1 MGKGS
6 HGKARRPLRISLDR
20 LKDALRRGGMI
31 DASALVL
38 GMPDAAL
45 GFSDRRRGVHKPPFL
60 VAACE
65 FEPFGE
71 EPENQRTGI
80 RDFERLSLA
89 ARVALTVGPNPPAGH
104 QFEETVKQAKLNI
117 SAFPVVDPEDILEAL
132 AWVADELGP
141 DQGRAGYAATAE
153 QLAMRGGLQLI
164 GCRIARTHPGR
175 GEDGLRLVNARQPI
189 SLRLIG
195 CVIECPVLLA
205 HCELV
210 SLDLSGSALN
220 SLDATGLKASGSVH
234 LRRTVVR
241 TPVSFAG
248 ARIAGSLNASDAV
261 FAPFAMVIRQTP
273 IEPDHGMLNLSKA
286 TIENEVRL
294 DQARIWGGLS
304 LRGTTIGR
312 SLFLNR
318 AMLISPIGLI
328 EKRLYDLL
336 DAAGEPVDPG
346 DVAGEIAR
354 GDAALAE
361 RLHSPTRP
369 SPALEPPPVK
379 PWGPGASWGPV
390 SQALQAAEVLKGET
404 GRWRYLTTRTLTRLR
419 ARALVSAVRADGVK
433 VKGSV
438 FARAV
443 TCNGLFR
450 MKYAEIDGGL
460 RFEGARFRSAACIL
474 RTLVDRLGP
483 EPDPSGLV
491 AYEQSLLDENGS
503 DGGEMKAGW
512 RIRDALTTLM
522 ARDDFLPNWEDERPE
537 VALDLRDT
545 RLAGD
550 LSFGPANPREVD
562 RNPHGTK
569 PPWRSRNDRV
579 DLHGRMRLDGLR
591 TSGSIILCGLT
602 WDTSRPGGITGAERA
617 AFTGVS
623 HEQPSAGSEAAKDTT
638 ENRLEGDDL
647 TLQALFGRE
656 TEGRPGLAGLA
667 RWLMRG
673 RTLEDVGRPDDG
685 EDERQRERMKTAA
698 RFPVISMRQTRA
710 GRDIDFRA
718 TRNVHGV
725 DMENVEIG
733 GDLYF
738 ADKSNGRTR
747 ENSNEAGFITCEHRA
762 EAVRGTINLRAA
774 KVAGDAFL
782 VFDAREGPVIKAGM
796 AKFGGRLDIYPQLD
810 GKTYQLTVQGRKP
823 PTEDGKELAGFWLDP
838 CSHEEKDRIGTSPAR
853 EAERSPKR
861 FCAHCGLMLSKVEDH
876 LAWFIDL
883 RHARASVF
891 AHPPA
896 AWPDPGALSLDGFV
910 YQQTSDLGPL
920 APKPQLVEHQRVHY
934 ERGRLAFAWRHN
946 PALRHRAT
954 LLAVAALGLIT
965 LTLGLVGWWLAR
977 AAAPVFGV
985 TAVPVPTLTVSL
997 AVILFLLWRVLGSI
1011 TPSPGRRSR
1020 TGLFASGTRD
1030 SAPRAIEYLARQRV
1044 SESRFKWRPSTYHVL
1059 DSYSRAAKA
1068 LREAGRYISANLV
1081 EQARLRRRTE
1091 MLSWRHHGMAKL
1103 ILRFVD
1109 LFAGY
1114 GFALSRAVM
1123 LTGVIVCAVAGLSH
1137 WAAANDYLVASPG
1150 AAMPVN
1156 EGKPPVPVVEFG
1168 KCDSSRTAAAIDQD
1182 CPDLIY
1188 AADLLLPFIDLGE
1201 EKRWATQIPEGD
1213 EDLIRSI
1220 WEPWQSL
1227 WVSLLRSWPAL
1238 VSMLGLMLNAV
1249 LLTAMAARIESAFA
1263 RVEE

>member
-6 HGKARRPLRISLDR
+6 DEKARQPRRISLKQ
-20 LKDALRRGGMI
+20 LKAALRRGGMI

-45 GFSDRRRGVHKPPFL
+45 SFSDRTRGVHKPPFL

-89 ARVALTVGPNPPAGH
+89 ARVALTVGPNPPADH
-104 QFEETVKQAKLNI
+104 PFATTVKQAKLNI
-117 SAFPVVDPEDILEAL
+117 DAFPVVDPEDILEAL

-141 DQGRAGYAATAE
+141 DQGRGGSAATAE

-164 GCRIARTHPGR
+164 GCRIAQTRRGR

-336 DAAGEPVDPG
+336 TAAKVKIAED
-346 DVAGEIAR
+346 DVGGQIAR

-369 SPALEPPPVK
+369 SPAIEPPPGAL
-379 PWGPGASWGPV
+379 WGDSACWGQI
-390 SQALQAAEVLKGET
+390 SRALQEAEVLQGET
-404 GRWRYLTTRTLTRLR
+404 GRWRFLTTRTLNKLR
-419 ARALVSAVRADGVK
+419 ARALVSAVRADGLK

-460 RFEGARFRSAACIL
+460 RFEGARFRSAASIL
-474 RTLVDRLGP
+474 RTLVDRLKS
-483 EPDPSGLV
+483 EPGDPRLV
-491 AYEQSLLDENGS
+491 KYERLQVKGGGKKNGR
-503 DGGEMKAGW
+503 KAGW

-522 ARDDFLPNWEDERPE
+522 ARDDFLPNWEDERPQ

-550 LSFGPANPREVD
+550 LSLGPADPREAGRDPLVT
-562 RNPHGTK
+562 R
-569 PPWRSRNDRV
+569 PPWRSRKDRV
-579 DLHGRMRLDGLR
+579 DLHGQINMDGLR

-602 WDTSRPGGITGAERA
+602 WDTLRPGQVTGEERA

-623 HEQPSAGSEAAKDTT
+623 HQGPPAQAETT
-638 ENRLEGDDL
+638 ADPVNVRRVDDRL
-647 TLQALFGRE
+647 TLDALFGQGHGE
-656 TEGRPGLAGLA
+656 RPRLTGLA
-667 RWLMRG
+667 RWLLRG
-673 RTLEDVGRPDDG
+673 RTLTDIGQPDVAK
-685 EDERQRERMKTAA
+685 DEQQRVSMKTAA
-698 RFPVISMRQTRA
+698 RFAVISMRQTRA
-710 GRDIDFRA
+710 GRDIDLRA
-718 TRNVHGV
+718 TRDLHGV

-774 KVAGDAFL
+774 KIAGDAFL
-782 VFDAREGPVIKAGM
+782 VFDARVGPVIKAGM
-796 AKFGGRLDIYPQLD
+796 ARFGGRLDIYPQLD
-810 GKTYQLTVQGRKP
+810 GKTYQLTGKDRQP
-823 PTEDGKELAGFWLDP
+823 PTEDGKKLSGFWLDP
-838 CSHEEKDRIGTSPAR
+838 CSHDEKGRIGPSHAR
-853 EAERSPKR
+853 EADRSPKR

-920 APKPQLVEHQRVHY
+920 SPKPQLVEHQKVHY

-946 PALRHRAT
+946 PALRRRDT
-954 LLAVAALGLIT
+954 LLAVAALGAIT
-965 LTLGLVGWWLAR
+965 LTLGLFGWWLAR
-977 AAAPVFGV
+977 TGAPYLGV
-985 TAVPVPTLTVSL
+985 TAVPVPTLTISL
-997 AVILFLLWRVLGSI
+997 AVSLFLLWRVLGSI
-1011 TPSPGRRSR
+1011 TPSPGQRSR
-1020 TGLFASGTRD
+1020 TGLFGTGTRD
-1030 SAPRAIEYLARQRV
+1030 STPRAIEYLARQRV

-1103 ILRFVD
+1103 ILRLVD

-1137 WAAANDYLVASPG
+1137 WAAANDYLVVKP
-1150 AAMPVN
+1150 AAEVPLA
-1156 EGKPPVPVVEFG
+1156 EGRPPPVPVVEFG
-1168 KCDSSRTAAAIDQD
+1168 KCDSSRTAASIDQD
-1182 CPDLIY
+1182 CPDMIY

-1201 EKRWATQIPEGD
+1201 ETRWATQIPED
-1213 EDLIRSI
+1213 AEKDILRL

-1238 VSMLGLMLNAV
+1238 VSILGLMLSGV
-1249 LLTAMAARIESAFA
+1249 LLTAMAARIESAFS